1 MTSSAHFPTVG
12 VVGAGQ
18 LARMMIEASAR
29 VNIKIKLL
37 AETPNDCAALISN
50 NVEIGDY
57 KNYDTLRK
65 FCENVDVLTFDHE
78 HVPLEH
84 LKKLELQGV
93 KIRPG
98 IKALSCA
105 QDKAIMRTTLSE
117 AKLEMPRWAI
127 VKNQEEIENFAA
139 KIGWPLVIKSSVGG
153 YDGKGVWIA
162 QDITEVQ
169 KIIESPIKESS
180 QWLVEERVNF
190 KRELAV
196 HVARSPHGQ
205 SVVYPVVQSTQ
216 VDGVCEEVIAPA
228 PNLSDNHASQIQAI
242 ALKIAEILD
251 VIGVFSVEL
260 FDLGDGK
267 VLINELAMRPHN
279 SGHWTIDGS
288 NTSQFENHLRAIL
301 DLPLGS
307 PSLTSPNTVM
317 VNVLG
322 GQFDDMY
329 KPFMHCMARDPELK
343 IHLYGKEVKLGRKVG
358 HVNICGE
365 KVSDLLERAH
375 HAADY
380 LTGQI
385 TE

>member
-1 MTSSAHFPTVG
+1 MTT
-12 VVGAGQ
+12 
-18 LARMMIEASAR
+18 
-29 VNIKIKLL
+29 
-37 AETPNDCAALISN
+37 
-50 NVEIGDY
+50 
-57 KNYDTLRK
+57 
-65 FCENVDVLTFDHE
+65 
-78 HVPLEH
+78 
-84 LKKLELQGV
+84 
-93 KIRPG
+93 
-98 IKALSCA
+98 
-105 QDKAIMRTTLSE
+105 
-117 AKLEMPRWAI
+117 
-127 VKNQEEIENFAA
+127 NQEEIENFAA

-380 LTGQI
+380 LTGKI